1 MPAKKQPVKGQ
12 RRFDFGW
19 MRDAF
24 LEDWP
29 GVGPSLKLLIR
40 VMEDL
45 AVKNGSDQFH
55 ATLEELG
62 RAVQVTPET
71 VGKLVAEGI
80 SRNLIFEMGRP
91 TRKRGRRYKVGR
103 VAYMT
108 MSNQIGR
115 FMGDGPGVAD
125 LSVCHDEEPESP
137 RIIRGQSLP
146 MTPEYSGSSALDD
159 PGKFEV
165 IADCSPRKSRG
176 HRPPEPDR
184 DLFFENKYNHPPP
197 PSGSTTPTIDGWREV
212 EEVVSRLVGNWEPAV
227 AAARSRGCTP
237 AHVLAMV
244 AEAERRRPSWSDDKF
259 AGRLYRALLNA
270 HPARTPD
277 SGWPGPDATGVIRQ
291 RAAVEASQR
300 AMNDAEESARQ
311 AQREVERRR
320 RIELEEAFGL
330 DLDTMPEG
338 ERNELVRAAIG
349 ANRIV
354 WGAWVRDPDISAEI
368 FRGPVLRYMAKQEG
382 VTVTDEPA

>member
-1 MPAKKQPVKGQ
+1 
-12 RRFDFGW
+12 

-71 VGKLVAEGI
+71 AGKLVAEGI

-125 LSVCHDEEPESP
+125 LSVCHDEETESP

-146 MTPEYSGSSALDD
+146 MTPENSRSSADVD

-165 IADCSPRKSRG
+165 IADCSPRKIRG
-176 HRPPEPDR
+176 HRPMEPDR
-184 DLFFENKYNHPPP
+184 DLFFENKYNPPP
-197 PSGSTTPTIDGWREV
+197 PPFGSPTPTTAEWREV
-212 EEVVSRLVGNWEPAV
+212 EEVVSRLVGNWQPAV
-227 AAARSRGCTP
+227 STARSRGCTP

-244 AEAERRRPSWSDDKF
+244 AEAERRRPTWSDDKF

-270 HPARTPD
+270 HPARSPAI
-277 SGWPGPDATGVIRQ
+277 GWPGPDASGVIRQ
-291 RAAVEASQR
+291 RAAIEASQR
-300 AMNDAEESARQ
+300 ATIDAEESARQ
-311 AQREVERRR
+311 AQRKAEQRRR
-320 RIELEEAFGL
+320 DELEDAFGL
-330 DLDTMPEG
+330 DLDTMPDG

-349 ANRIV
+349 TNRI
-354 WGAWVRDPDISAEI
+354 AWAAWLRDPDISSEI
-368 FRGPVLRYMAKQEG
+368 FRGPVLRYLATREG
-382 VTVTDEPA
+382 VGHAAK